1 MQSRTYKSILASFV
15 SLTLGFGGTIG
26 AFAQESAEPQLRP
39 VYKSASVFELSPEL
53 TQMASITGILPI
65 LEQIHAQ
72 QEEFKSRSL
81 SPSSTEYLA
90 KRQKLLYLRQKLG
103 QSLGTANLEVN
114 AVRGQIEAEMAQLHE
129 LQATMVEK
137 RARSLRRNTIINFV
151 SGGVTKI
158 VGYSIALGGT
168 DTPTNILEIVD
179 GVIQCTLMGV
189 TLKELH
195 DECHVVR
202 RMPDV
207 LNVLHTNKDPSGV
220 YPQQIWAYLNE
231 PNMAPSGD
239 SAALSRKQFLVS
251 EWDKRGIFAR
261 RDKAARLQT
270 GSVKNNISLARIT
283 PQLLDDRMAML
294 SELRSVVSQMHLS
307 LMKLSQVCG
316 KTYDEDPSFEWPIAS
331 TGKETL

>member
-1 MQSRTYKSILASFV
+1 MQSRTYKSILSLL
-15 SLTLGFGGTIG
+15 SLTLLSATIPT
-26 AFAQESAEPQLRP
+26 FAQQSGDAPLRP
-39 VYKSASVFELSPEL
+39 VYRSASVFELSPEL
-53 TQMASITGILPI
+53 TQIAHITGALPV
-65 LEQIHAQ
+65 LEQIHSQ
-72 QEEFKSRSL
+72 QEEFKSRNL

-90 KRQKLLYLRQKLG
+90 KRQKLIYLRQKLN
-103 QSLGTANLEVN
+103 QAMETANLEVN
-114 AVRGQIEAEMAQLHE
+114 AVRGQVEAEMAQLHE

-137 RARSLRRNTIINFV
+137 RARALRRNTIINFV

-179 GVIQCTLMGV
+179 GVIQCSLMGV

-195 DECHVVR
+195 DESHVVR
-202 RMPDV
+202 RMPDL
-207 LNVLHTNKDPSGV
+207 LNVLHTDKDPSSV
-220 YPQQIWAYLNE
+220 YPQQIWVYLNE
-231 PNMAPSGD
+231 PNMPPSGD
-239 SAALSRKQFLVS
+239 AAVVSRKQFLVS

-261 RDKAARLQT
+261 RDRAARLQT
-270 GSVKNNISLARIT
+270 GSVRNNISLARIT

-316 KTYDEDPSFEWPIAS
+316 KTYEDDPSFDWPIAS
-331 TGKETL
+331 SGDDAM